1 MLPDWEILAAIAG
14 AIALLYLTWGFFD
27 RRRSKR
33 GAGRAADLAE
43 LGDEAVP
50 PSLHP
55 VIDPDICI
63 GSGACARACPEGDVL
78 EVVHGR
84 ARLVNPLACIGH
96 GACAAACPVGAIKL
110 VFGTAK
116 RGLELPSVDPD
127 FQTNLPGVYIIG
139 ELGGMGL
146 IRNAVEQGRQA
157 ALHAARRGRRGSDV
171 DALVVGAGPAGISA
185 ALQLRAAGLRTLV
198 VEQGEFGGTIRHY
211 PRGKVVMTGNLELAG
226 YGTIRRRTMSKE
238 DLVALWD
245 DVRARAGLA
254 IQTGVKVDRVQARGG
269 EWEVAGGQFTA
280 RAGTVLLAL
289 GRRGSPR
296 TLGVPGEELPKVHY
310 RLLEPEPF
318 EQQHVLVV
326 GGGNAA
332 ADCALALARF
342 GRCASV
348 TLSYRRQQMARLR
361 GSVRQEL
368 EAAFTARKVIPAL
381 GTEVESIAPDRVVLV
396 RAGRR
401 EQIPNDAVI
410 VQIGGT
416 APSELLRTIGI
427 DLVTKRGEA

>member
-1 MLPDWEILAAIAG
+1 MNEWVIMLAIGG
-14 AIALLYLTWGFFD
+14 AIALVYLTWGFLD
-27 RRRSKR
+27 RRRSRR
-33 GAGRAADLAE
+33 GASVAADLAL

-55 VIDPDICI
+55 VIDHDVCI
-63 GSGACARACPEGDVL
+63 GSGACTRACPEGDVL

-84 ARLVNPLACIGH
+84 ARLVNPLACVGH

-110 VFGTAK
+110 VFGSAE
-116 RGLELPSVDPD
+116 RGVELPAVDPD
-127 FQTNLPGVYIIG
+127 FQTNLPGVYVIG

-157 ALHAARRGRRGSDV
+157 AMHVARRGRRGSDV

-185 ALQLRAAGLRTLV
+185 ALQLSAAGLRTLV
-198 VEQGEFGGTIRHY
+198 VEQGEYGGTIRHY

-226 YGTIRRRTMSKE
+226 YGTVRRRTMSKE
-238 DLVALWD
+238 DLLRLWD
-245 DVRARAGLA
+245 DVRARAGLD
-254 IQTGVKVDRVQARGG
+254 IRTGVKVDTVARRGG
-269 EWEVAGGQFTA
+269 EWEVVGDHFAA
-280 RAGTVLLAL
+280 RTGNVLLAL

-296 TLGVPGEELPKVHY
+296 TLGVPGEDLAKVHY

-318 EQQHVLVV
+318 EGQHVLVV

-332 ADCALALARF
+332 ADCAIALARF

-348 TLSYRRQQMARLR
+348 TLSYRRTQLARLR
-361 GSVRQEL
+361 ASVRQAL
-368 EAAFTARKVIPAL
+368 DAAFSAGSVIPAL
-381 GTEVESIAPDRVVLV
+381 GTEVESIAPDHVVL
-396 RAGRR
+396 RGPGEHRR
-401 EQIPNDAVI
+401 TLPNQAVI

-416 APSELLRTIGI
+416 APAELLRSIGI

>member
-1 MLPDWEILAAIAG
+1 MGDWYVLAAIAG
-14 AIALLYLTWGFFD
+14 AIGLLYFTWGFFD

-33 GAGRAADLAE
+33 GAARAADLAE
-43 LGDEAVP
+43 LGDEVVP

-55 VIDPDICI
+55 VIDPDVCI

-110 VFGTAK
+110 VFGTAQ
-116 RGLELPSVDPD
+116 RGIELPSIDPD

-157 ALHAARRGRRGSDV
+157 ALHAARRRRRGSDI

-185 ALQLRAAGLRTLV
+185 ALQLRAAGLRTLL
-198 VEQGEFGGTIRHY
+198 VEQGEYGGTIRHY
-211 PRGKVVMTGNLELAG
+211 PREKVVMTGNLELAG

-238 DLVALWD
+238 ELLALWD

-254 IQTGVKVDRVQARGG
+254 VQTGVKVDRIAARGG

-280 RAGTVLLAL
+280 RAGSVLLAL

-296 TLGVPGEELPKVHY
+296 TLGVPGEDLAKVHY

-318 EQQHVLVV
+318 ERQHVLVV

-332 ADCALALARF
+332 ADCALALAGF

-348 TLSYRRQQMARLR
+348 TLSYRRRQMARLR
-361 GSVRQEL
+361 GSVRQAL
-368 EAAFTARKVIPAL
+368 DAAFAARTVIPAL
-381 GTEVESIAPDRVVLV
+381 GTQVEAIEPAEVVL
-396 RAGRR
+396 RDERGHHQRLR
-401 EQIPNDAVI
+401 NDAVI

-416 APSELLRTIGI
+416 APTELLRSIGV
-427 DLVTKRGEA
+427 DLVTKRGEV

>member
-1 MLPDWEILAAIAG
+1 MLDSYLIGAIAG
-14 AIALLYLTWGFFD
+14 AIALLYFTWGFFE
-27 RRRSKR
+27 RRRSRR
-33 GAGRAADLAE
+33 GKVLAADLAA
-43 LGDEAVP
+43 LGDEVVP

-78 EVVHGR
+78 EVVDGR
-84 ARLVNPLACIGH
+84 ARLVNPLACVGH

-110 VFGTAK
+110 VFGTAR
-116 RGLELPSVDPD
+116 RGVELPSVDPS
-127 FQTNLPGVYIIG
+127 FQTNLSGVYIVG

-185 ALQLRAAGLRTLV
+185 ALQARAAGLRTLL
-198 VEQGEFGGTIRHY
+198 VEQGEYGGTIRHY
-211 PRGKVVMTGNLELAG
+211 PRDKVVMTGHLELAG

-238 DLVALWD
+238 ELLALWD
-245 DVRARAGLA
+245 DVRARAGLE
-254 IQTGVKVDRVQARGG
+254 IRTGVTIERVAARGG
-269 EWEVAGGQFTA
+269 EWEVAGGGLRI
-280 RAGTVLLAL
+280 RAGSVLLAL

-296 TLGVPGEELPKVHY
+296 TLGVPGEDLPKVHY

-318 EQQHVLVV
+318 AGHHVLVV

-342 GRCASV
+342 GRSASV
-348 TLSYRRQQMARLR
+348 TLSYRRRHMARLR
-361 GSVRQEL
+361 GSVRQAL
-368 EAAFTARKVIPAL
+368 DAAFAGRAVIPAL
-381 GTEVESIAPDRVVLV
+381 ATEVESIDPASVTLRDERGI
-396 RAGRR
+396 RST
-401 EQIPNDAVI
+401 IPNQAVI

-416 APSELLRTIGI
+416 APTDLLRSIGVE
-427 DLVTKRGEA
+427 LVTKRGEA